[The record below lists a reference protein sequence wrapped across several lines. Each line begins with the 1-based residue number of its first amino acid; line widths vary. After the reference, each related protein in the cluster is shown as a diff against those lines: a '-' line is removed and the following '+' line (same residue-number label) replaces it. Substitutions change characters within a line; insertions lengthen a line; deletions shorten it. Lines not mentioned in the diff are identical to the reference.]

1 MAMSEILAS
10 PNPSD
15 ILMGMILG
23 VLLWH
28 LLRFIYHAFMTKES
42 REHGKLL
49 KEIDALE
56 TRHEINKLKRRKGML
71 ERKFPR
77 G

>member
-1 MAMSEILAS
+1 MSEVLAYPS
-10 PNPSD
+10 PPD
-15 ILMGMILG
+15 FLFGMVIG
-23 VLLWH
+23 VIFWYLLKF
-28 LLRFIYHAFMTKES
+28 LYHAFISKDARELS
-42 REHGKLL
+42 RIQKD
-49 KEIDALE
+49 IDALE